1 MKEVYRPLMR
11 RRSMWYKRLLA
22 EYKYCTGSAFF
33 ITLTYED
40 CSVPMEFGSDGL
52 PLFYTTSKRDVQLW
66 FKRMR
71 KHHVTNL
78 GRIRY
83 FIVSE
88 FGENTGRPHYHAIL
102 FTDVK
107 CSLAY
112 MTKAINETWHK
123 GYINDV
129 QYLKGNGGLKYV
141 CNYITKALDCY
152 KTFSLMSRR
161 PGLGISYVDKNSY
174 YHRGAATPI
183 DVSDDGTRRLL
194 AACMYHPMKKRID
207 FFVKRKFFVLCM
219 SNVNPSAQRKPS
231 LPRYFRDKLFTRF
244 ERELLFRR
252 YLDDECRELSE
263 LSAKDRRNR
272 EIQFEERER
281 MAKDCYV
288 RSLSKHGG
296 TAIYAMHCREEIKS
310 SRNQTG
316 REDLCFGFGDFES
329 VEWLP

>member
-22 EYKYCTGSAFF
+22 EYKYCTGSTFF

-40 CSVPMEFGSDGL
+40 SHVPMEFGSDGL

-66 FKRMR
+66 FKRIR
-71 KHHVTNL
+71 KRCVSDL

-88 FGENTGRPHYHAIL
+88 FGENTGRPHYHAIV
-102 FTDVK
+102 FTDVR
-107 CSLAY
+107 CSLDY
-112 MTKAINETWHK
+112 MTEAINETWQK

-129 QYLKGNGGLKYV
+129 QFLKGNGGLRYV
-141 CNYITKALDCY
+141 ANYITKALDCY
-152 KTFSLMSRR
+152 KTFALMSRR
-161 PGLGISYVDKNSY
+161 PGLGISYVEAQAD
-174 YHRGAATPI
+174 YHRGTAVPI
-183 DVSDDGTRRLL
+183 DVSDDCTRRLL
-194 AACMYHPMKKRID
+194 AACMYYPMKKRID

-219 SNVNPSAQRKPS
+219 SNVKPLARRKPS
-231 LPRYFRDKLFTRF
+231 LPRYLRDKLYTKF

-263 LSAKDRRNR
+263 LSAEDRRNR

-281 MAKDCYV
+281 MAKDSYL

-296 TAIYAMHCREEIKS
+296 TALYAMHCREEIQQ
-310 SRNQTG
+310 RGDQAGCAN
-316 REDLCFGFGDFES
+316 FGFGFGQFES
-329 VEWLP
+329 PEWLP

>member
-22 EYKYCTGSAFF
+22 EYKYCTGSTFF

-40 CSVPMEFGSDGL
+40 SHVPMEFASDGL

-66 FKRMR
+66 FKRIR
-71 KHHVTNL
+71 KRCVSDL

-88 FGENTGRPHYHAIL
+88 FGENTGRPHYHAIV
-102 FTDVK
+102 FTDVR
-107 CSLAY
+107 CSLDY
-112 MTKAINETWHK
+112 MTEAINETWQK

-129 QYLKGNGGLKYV
+129 QYLKGNGGLRYV
-141 CNYITKALDCY
+141 ANYITKALDCY
-152 KTFSLMSRR
+152 KTFALMSRR
-161 PGLGISYVDKNSY
+161 PGLGISYVEAQAD
-174 YHRGAATPI
+174 YHRGTAVPI

-194 AACMYHPMKKRID
+194 AACMYYPMKKRID

-219 SNVNPSAQRKPS
+219 SNVKPLARRKPS
-231 LPRYFRDKLFTRF
+231 LPRYLRDKLYTKF

-263 LSAKDRRNR
+263 LSAEDRRHR

-281 MAKDCYV
+281 MAKDSYL

-296 TAIYAMHCREEIKS
+296 TALYAMYCREEIQQ
-310 SRNQTG
+310 RGDQAGCEN
-316 REDLCFGFGDFES
+316 FGFGFGQFES
-329 VEWLP
+329 PEWLP

>member
-22 EYKYCTGSAFF
+22 EYKYCTGSTFF

-40 CSVPMEFGSDGL
+40 SCVPMEFGSDGL

-66 FKRMR
+66 FKRIR
-71 KHHVTNL
+71 KRCVSDL

-88 FGENTGRPHYHAIL
+88 FGENTGRPHYHAIV
-102 FTDVK
+102 FTDVR
-107 CSLAY
+107 CSLDY
-112 MTKAINETWHK
+112 MTEAINETWHK

-129 QYLKGNGGLKYV
+129 QYLKGNGGLRYV
-141 CNYITKALDCY
+141 ANYITKALDCY
-152 KTFSLMSRR
+152 KTFALMSRR
-161 PGLGISYVDKNSY
+161 PGLGISYVEAQAD
-174 YHRGAATPI
+174 YHRGTAVPL

-194 AACMYHPMKKRID
+194 AACMYHPLKKRVD

-219 SNVNPSAQRKPS
+219 SNVKPLARRKPS
-231 LPRYFRDKLFTRF
+231 LPRYFRDKLYTKF

-263 LSAKDRRNR
+263 LSAEDRRNR

-281 MAKDCYV
+281 MAKDSYL

-296 TAIYAMHCREEIKS
+296 IALYAMHCREEIQQ
-310 SRNQTG
+310 RGDQAG
-316 REDLCFGFGDFES
+316 CEDLGFGLGQFES
-329 VEWLP
+329 PEWLP

>member
-22 EYKYCTGSAFF
+22 EYKYCTGSTFF

-40 CSVPMEFGSDGL
+40 SHVPMEFGSDGL

-66 FKRMR
+66 FKRIR
-71 KHHVTNL
+71 KRFVSDL

-88 FGENTGRPHYHAIL
+88 FGENTGRPHYHAIV
-102 FTDVK
+102 FTDIR
-107 CSLAY
+107 CSLDY
-112 MTKAINETWHK
+112 MTEAINETWQK

-129 QYLKGNGGLKYV
+129 QYLKGNGGLRYV
-141 CNYITKALDCY
+141 ANYITKALDCY
-152 KTFSLMSRR
+152 KTFALMSRR
-161 PGLGISYVDKNSY
+161 PGLGIAYVEAQAD
-174 YHRGAATPI
+174 YHRGTAVPL

-219 SNVNPSAQRKPS
+219 SNVKPLARRKPS
-231 LPRYFRDKLFTRF
+231 LPRYLRDKLYTKF

-252 YLDDECRELSE
+252 YLDDECRDLSE
-263 LSAKDRRNR
+263 LSAEDRRNR

-281 MAKDCYV
+281 MAKDSYL

-296 TAIYAMHCREEIKS
+296 TALYAMHCREEIQQ
-310 SRNQTG
+310 RGDQAGCEN
-316 REDLCFGFGDFES
+316 FGFGFGQFES
-329 VEWLP
+329 LEWLS

>member
-1 MKEVYRPLMR
+1 MKEVYRSLMR

-22 EYKYCTGSAFF
+22 EYKYCTGSTFF

-40 CSVPMEFGSDGL
+40 SHVPMEFGSDGL

-66 FKRMR
+66 FKRIR
-71 KHHVTNL
+71 KRCVSDL

-88 FGENTGRPHYHAIL
+88 FGENTGRPHYHAIV
-102 FTDVK
+102 FTDVR
-107 CSLAY
+107 CSLDY
-112 MTKAINETWHK
+112 MTEAINETWQK

-129 QYLKGNGGLKYV
+129 QYLKGNGGLRYV
-141 CNYITKALDCY
+141 ANYITKALDCY
-152 KTFSLMSRR
+152 KTFALMSRR
-161 PGLGISYVDKNSY
+161 PGLGISYVEAQSD
-174 YHRGAATPI
+174 YHRGTAVPI

-194 AACMYHPMKKRID
+194 AACMYHPLKKRID

-219 SNVNPSAQRKPS
+219 SNVKPLARRKPS
-231 LPRYFRDKLFTRF
+231 LPRYLRDKLYTKF

-263 LSAKDRRNR
+263 LSAEDRRNR

-281 MAKDCYV
+281 MAKDSYL

-296 TAIYAMHCREEIKS
+296 TALYAMHCREEIQQ
-310 SRNQTG
+310 RGDQAGCEN
-316 REDLCFGFGDFES
+316 LGFGLGQFES
-329 VEWLP
+329 SEWLP

>member
-1 MKEVYRPLMR
+1 MKEVYRSLMR

-22 EYKYCTGSAFF
+22 EYKYCTGSTFF

-40 CSVPMEFGSDGL
+40 SHVPMEFGSDGL

-66 FKRMR
+66 FKRIR
-71 KHHVTNL
+71 KRCVSDL

-88 FGENTGRPHYHAIL
+88 FGENTGRPHYHAIV
-102 FTDVK
+102 FTDVR
-107 CSLAY
+107 CSLDY
-112 MTKAINETWHK
+112 MTEAINETWQK

-129 QYLKGNGGLKYV
+129 QYLKGNGGLRYV
-141 CNYITKALDCY
+141 ANYITKELDCY
-152 KTFSLMSRR
+152 KTFALMSRR
-161 PGLGISYVDKNSY
+161 PGLGISYVEAQAD
-174 YHRGAATPI
+174 YHRGTAVPI

-194 AACMYHPMKKRID
+194 AACMYYPMKKRID

-219 SNVNPSAQRKPS
+219 SNVKPFARRKPS
-231 LPRYFRDKLFTRF
+231 LPRYLRDKLYTKF

-263 LSAKDRRNR
+263 LSAEDRRNR

-281 MAKDCYV
+281 MAKDSYL

-296 TAIYAMHCREEIKS
+296 TALYAMHCREEIQQ
-310 SRNQTG
+310 RGDQAGCGNLG
-316 REDLCFGFGDFES
+316 FGFGQFES
-329 VEWLP
+329 PEWLP

>member
-1 MKEVYRPLMR
+1 MKEVYRSLMR

-22 EYKYCTGSAFF
+22 EYKYCTGSTFF

-40 CSVPMEFGSDGL
+40 SHVPMEFGSDGL

-66 FKRMR
+66 FKRIR
-71 KHHVTNL
+71 KRCVSDL

-88 FGENTGRPHYHAIL
+88 FGENTGRPHYHAIV
-102 FTDVK
+102 FTDVR

-112 MTKAINETWHK
+112 MTEAINETWHK

-129 QYLKGNGGLKYV
+129 QFLKGNGGLRYV
-141 CNYITKALDCY
+141 ANYITKALDCY
-152 KTFSLMSRR
+152 KTFALMSRR
-161 PGLGISYVDKNSY
+161 PGLGISYVEAQAD
-174 YHRGAATPI
+174 YHRGTAVPL

-207 FFVKRKFFVLCM
+207 FFLNRKFFVLCM
-219 SNVNPSAQRKPS
+219 SNVKPLARRKPS
-231 LPRYFRDKLFTRF
+231 LPRYLRDKLYTKF

-263 LSAKDRRNR
+263 LSAEDRRNR

-281 MAKDCYV
+281 MAKDSYL

-296 TAIYAMHCREEIKS
+296 TALYAMHCREEIQQ
-310 SRNQTG
+310 RGDQAGCEN
-316 REDLCFGFGDFES
+316 FGFGLGQFES
-329 VEWLP
+329 PEWLP